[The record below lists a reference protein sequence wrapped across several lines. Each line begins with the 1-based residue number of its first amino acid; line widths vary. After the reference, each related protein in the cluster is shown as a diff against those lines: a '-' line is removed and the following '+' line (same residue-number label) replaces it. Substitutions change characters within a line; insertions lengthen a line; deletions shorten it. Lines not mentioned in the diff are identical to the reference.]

1 MKIFFEIFLI
11 IIFSINTLTAETFN
25 SALKR
30 AYDTNPELNA
40 ERESINISEQE
51 LKVSKSSY
59 LPTITLEGS
68 KSQEE
73 TDKLT
78 NRDGSNA
85 TITNVDPEIKSIK
98 VSQTLIDFG
107 RGAELEK
114 SKIGIDLAGAK
125 LLKKEQEILYKAI
138 EAYTGLVL
146 ANKKYSINQSNVNL
160 LQRQVTIAMT

>member
-1 MKIFFEIFLI
+1 MKLVLKIFFVL
-11 IIFSINTLTAETFN
+11 IFSVNFVVAETFN

-85 TITNVDPEIKSIK
+85 SITNVDPETRSITIT
-98 VSQTLIDFG
+98 QTLIDFG
-107 RGAELEK
+107 RGAELAK
-114 SKIGIDLAGAK
+114 SKIGIDLAKAK
-125 LLKKEQEILYKAI
+125 Q
-138 EAYTGLVL
+138 
-146 ANKKYSINQSNVNL
+146 
-160 LQRQVTIAMT
+160 

>member
-1 MKIFFEIFLI
+1 MKLIFKIFLI
-11 IIFSINTLTAETFN
+11 LIIPLNFVLAETLS

-59 LPTITLEGS
+59 LPTIILEGS

-78 NRDGSNA
+78 NRDGSSA
-85 TITNVDPEIKSIK
+85 SITNVDPEVRSLTLT
-98 VSQTLIDFG
+98 QTLIDFG
-107 RGAELEK
+107 RGAELAK
-114 SKIGIDLAGAK
+114 SKIGVNLAKAK
-125 LLKKEQEILYKAI
+125 LLKKEQ
-138 EAYTGLVL
+138 
-146 ANKKYSINQSNVNL
+146 
-160 LQRQVTIAMT
+160 